1 MRTSSS
7 QPLPGALPLGARILL
22 AAIFIASGLGKLAA
36 PAATQGYIAS
46 VGAPLPLL
54 AYAIAV
60 VVELGVGAMLLVGY
74 RTRAAAVVLAVF
86 TLAAAALFHS
96 NFADQM
102 QMIMFMKNL
111 AIIGGLLQVVAFG
124 PGRFSIDN
132 RRADHERR
140 LAHA

>member
-1 MRTSSS
+1 MSTSTH
-7 QPLPGALPLGARILL
+7 QQLPGALPLAGRILL
-22 AAIFIASGLGKLAA
+22 ASIFIASGLGKLAA

-54 AYAIAV
+54 AYAVAV
-60 VVELGVGAMLLVGY
+60 IVELAGGAMLLVGY
-74 RTRAAAVVLAVF
+74 RTKAAALTLAVF
-86 TLAAAALFHS
+86 TIAAAALFHN

-111 AIIGGLLQVVAFG
+111 AITGGLLHVVAFG
-124 PGRFSIDN
+124 PGRVSIDN
-132 RRADHERR
+132 RLAHHDRR